1 MKTRLPHTL
10 AVFVLVFIFGYP
22 FDGQAADEAKSGVAA
37 PETVCCTYQVK
48 AGQEANFTALL
59 SKSRTL
65 YEKLGLVLPQPYL
78 ATRESDGAGRVRFQE
93 IFTWKS
99 ADIPDNAPPEVAALW
114 GELNDACE
122 ARDGRPPIAIATVS
136 IVGARY

>member
-1 MKTRLPHTL
+1 MKNRFPRTL
-10 AVFVLVFIFGYP
+10 STLILALMLGFP
-22 FDGQAADEAKSGVAA
+22 FNGQAADDAKSGVAA

-48 AGQEANFTALL
+48 AGQEANFAALL

-78 ATRESDGAGRVRFQE
+78 ATKGSDGAGHVRFQE
-93 IFTWKS
+93 IFTWKT

-114 GELNDACE
+114 GELNEACE
-122 ARDGRPPIAIATVS
+122 ARGGQPAIGIAIVHV
-136 IVGARY
+136 VGTR

>member
-1 MKTRLPHTL
+1 MKTRFPRTL
-10 AVFVLVFIFGYP
+10 AGLILGFVLGAP
-22 FDGQAADEAKSGVAA
+22 FEGQAADDAKSGVAP

-48 AGQEANFTALL
+48 AGQEANFAALL

-78 ATRESDGAGRVRFQE
+78 ATKGSDGAGHVRFQE

-122 ARDGRPPIAIATVS
+122 ARGGQPAIAIATVH
-136 IVGARY
+136 IVGAR